1 MNYIDTM
8 MSKTI
13 SWIDQMFSF
22 VNQYSQLFVY
32 GFIFL
37 MAAKLFKIKINYSNK

>member
-8 MSKTI
+8 MSKTV

-22 VNQYSQLFVY
+22 VNRYSDLFVY
-32 GFIFL
+32 GFVIM
-37 MAAKLFKIKINYSNK
+37 MAAKMFKIKVNYTNK